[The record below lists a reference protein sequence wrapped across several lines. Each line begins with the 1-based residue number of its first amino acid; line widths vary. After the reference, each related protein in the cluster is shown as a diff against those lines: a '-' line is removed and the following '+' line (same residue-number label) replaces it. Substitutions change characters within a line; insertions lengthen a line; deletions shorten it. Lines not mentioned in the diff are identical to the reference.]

1 MKILFIQ
8 NFYSDNASGGAE
20 LLCRDIMK
28 GLINR
33 GHQVTMLTSA
43 PESSS
48 TEFDLRTNLQHVPV
62 VREEK
67 LLQTFRAKINW
78 LMVSRT
84 NYFVT
89 RRIIKQLRPD
99 VIYLHNLEWVTTS
112 PLLAAVDS
120 GKRVIVQAHNH
131 QYAET
136 WKHLN
141 NKDENIV
148 SCIFK
153 LRPKMDGIQVIA
165 ISGHIASEFLEQ
177 GFPKERVHVIY
188 NGLPGELLKQV
199 SVKDCRILKAVY
211 VGALSPHKGVHIAI
225 EAIRILKKKGT
236 ILPLEIIGK
245 PSNQIYF
252 AELKELVSRLKI
264 EQEITFSGPLRREEV
279 FEKLKTVEMLLF
291 PSLWEEAFGLVAAEA
306 MASGAIVIGSNRGA
320 IPEVVGEAG
329 FTVEP
334 NGEAFAETIQKVLS
348 LSRDEKEKL
357 HSVGRQRVKELFSLE
372 KNILKIENVLTATV

>member
-1 MKILFIQ
+1 M
-8 NFYSDNASGGAE
+8 
-20 LLCRDIMK
+20 LCRDIMK
-28 GLINR
+28 CLLNR
-33 GHQVTMLTSA
+33 SHQVFMLTSA
-43 PESSS
+43 QESSS

-62 VREEK
+62 VHDEK

-84 NYFVT
+84 NYFAT

-99 VIYLHNLEWVTTS
+99 VIYLHNLEWVTS
-112 PLLAAVDS
+112 SALLAAVDS

-148 SCIFK
+148 LSCIFK
-153 LRPKMDGIQVIA
+153 LKPKMDGIQVIA
-165 ISGHIASEFLEQ
+165 ISRHIASEFLEQ

-188 NGLPGELLKQV
+188 NGLPRELLKQA
-199 SVKDCRILKAVY
+199 SVKDSRILKAVY
-211 VGALSPHKGVHIAI
+211 VGALSPHKGLHIAI
-225 EAIRILKKKGT
+225 EAIGILKKKGT

-264 EQEITFSGPLRREEV
+264 EQEITFSGPLRRKEV
-279 FEKLKTVEMLLF
+279 FEKLKTVEMLLV
-291 PSLWEEAFGLVAAEA
+291 PSLWEEPFGLVAAEA

-320 IPEVVGEAG
+320 IPEVIGDAG
-329 FTVEP
+329 LVVEP
-334 NGEAFAETIQKVLS
+334 EAEEFA
-348 LSRDEKEKL
+348 
-357 HSVGRQRVKELFSLE
+357 RV
-372 KNILKIENVLTATV
+372 IENVLMLPGDKREELRIMGQQRVKDLFDLNKNILQIEKVLAASV

>member
-1 MKILFIQ
+1 M
-8 NFYSDNASGGAE
+8 
-20 LLCRDIMK
+20 LCRDIMK
-28 GLINR
+28 CLINR
-33 GHQVTMLTSA
+33 SHQVFMLTSA

-62 VREEK
+62 VHDEK
-67 LLQTFRAKINW
+67 LLETFRAKINW
-78 LMVSRT
+78 LIVSRT

-120 GKRVIVQAHNH
+120 DKRVIVQAHNH

-148 SCIFK
+148 SRIFR
-153 LRPKMDGIQVIA
+153 LRPKMDGIQIIA
-165 ISGHIASEFLEQ
+165 ISRHIANGLLEQ
-177 GFPKERVHVIY
+177 GFPKEQVHVIY
-188 NGLPGELLKQV
+188 NGLPGEFLEQV
-199 SVKDCRILKAVY
+199 SVKDSRIQKAVY
-211 VGALSPHKGVHIAI
+211 VGALSPHKGLHIAI
-225 EAIRILKKKGT
+225 EAIGILKRKGT

-252 AELKELVSRLKI
+252 AELTGLVNRLKI
-264 EQEITFSGPLRREEV
+264 EQEISFSGPLKREEV

-291 PSLWEEAFGLVAAEA
+291 PSLWEEPFGLVAAEA
-306 MASGAIVIGSNRGA
+306 MTNGAIVIGSNRGA
-320 IPEVVGEAG
+320 IPEVVGKAG
-329 FTVEP
+329 FIIEPEAESFAMAIKTALTLPVE
-334 NGEAFAETIQKVLS
+334 K
-348 LSRDEKEKL
+348 KEKL
-357 HSVGRQRVKELFSLE
+357 RSMGMRRVRDLFNME
-372 KNILKIENVLTATV
+372 KNIKQIEEIMIG